1 VSSEAAQALAQALAA
16 VYICVLEKENL
27 RMLDSFVVAV
37 TRHHGRTA
45 AVLSAAAL
53 VVAACSAPAAAP
65 TAPAAPPTAA
75 AAAKPTTAPA
85 AAPTTAPAAAPTAAP
100 AAKPTAAAAPA
111 PTVAPAAAAG
121 GSILIGLITKTE
133 TNPFFVKMRE
143 SAQEQAK
150 ALNVQVEALAG
161 KYDGDN
167 EGQITAIQ
175 NLVTKGAKGIL
186 VTPSN
191 SSGLLNAFKA
201 ARDKGVLV
209 LALDTATD
217 PADAVDALYAT
228 DNTRAGELDGQWAKK
243 TMGDKPAK
251 IAMLDGTPGGLVDTQ
266 RHDGF
271 LKGFGI
277 SDSDPMIVGREN
289 TNGDQAKGQ
298 TAMENLLQRNPD
310 INLVYTINEPA
321 AQGAYTAISARG
333 KEKDILITSID
344 GGCAGVQNVKS
355 GQVGATAMQFPKK
368 MVELGM
374 KAVVD
379 FASSGKKPSGYTD
392 TGEVLITDKP
402 VAGIESQD
410 TKWGLDNC
418 WG

>member
-1 VSSEAAQALAQALAA
+1 
-16 VYICVLEKENL
+16 
-27 RMLDSFVVAV
+27 MDSFVVGV
-37 TRHHGRTA
+37 TRRHSRA
-45 AVLSAAAL
+45 VAVLSAAGL
-53 VVAACSAPAAAP
+53 VLAACSAPAAAP
-65 TAPAAPPTAA
+65 TAAPAAPPTTAP
-75 AAAKPTTAPA
+75 AAKPTTAPA
-85 AAPTTAPAAAPTAAP
+85 AQPTTAPTTAAAAKPTAAPTAPAPTTAPAAAG
-100 AAKPTAAAAPA
+100 
-111 PTVAPAAAAG
+111 AG
-121 GSILIGLITKTE
+121 NILIGLITKTE

-150 ALNVQVEALAG
+150 TLGVQVEALAG

-175 NLVTKGAKGIL
+175 NLVAKGAKGIL

-191 SSGLLNAFKA
+191 STGLLDAFKA

-217 PADAVDALYAT
+217 PPDAVDALFAT
-228 DNTRAGELDGQWAKK
+228 DNTKAGELDGQWAKK

-251 IAMLDGTPGGLVDTQ
+251 IAMLDGTPGGLVDNQ

-277 SDSDPMIVGREN
+277 SDNDPMIVGREN

-321 AQGAYTAISARG
+321 AAGAFTAIQARG
-333 KEKDILITSID
+333 KEKDILLTSID

-355 GQVGATAMQFPKK
+355 GQIGATAMQFPKK

-402 VAGIESQD
+402 ISGIDSQG
-410 TKWGLDNC
+410 TAWGLDNC

>member
-1 VSSEAAQALAQALAA
+1 
-16 VYICVLEKENL
+16 
-27 RMLDSFVVAV
+27 MLDSFVVAA
-37 TRHHGRTA
+37 TRNRARTA
-45 AVLSAAAL
+45 AVLSAIGL
-53 VVAACSAPAAAP
+53 ILAACSAPAAAP
-65 TAPAAPPTAA
+65 TA
-75 AAAKPTTAPA
+75 APA
-85 AAPTTAPAAAPTAAP
+85 QPTAAP
-100 AAKPTAAAAPA
+100 AAKPTAAPAAQPTTAPTAAAKPTVAATTAPA

-121 GSILIGLITKTE
+121 GSILIGLVTKTE

-175 NLVTKGAKGIL
+175 NLVAKGAKGIL
-186 VTPSN
+186 ITPSN
-191 SSGLLNAFKA
+191 SSGLLSAFKA
-201 ARDKGVLV
+201 ARDKGILV

-217 PADAVDALYAT
+217 PADAVDALFAT
-228 DNTRAGELDGQWAKK
+228 DNTKAGELDGQWAKK

-277 SDSDPMIVGREN
+277 SDNDPMIVGREN

-321 AQGAYTAISARG
+321 AAGAFTAIQARG

-344 GGCAGVQNVKS
+344 GGCAGVA
-355 GQVGATAMQFPKK
+355 GGR
-368 MVELGM
+368 
-374 KAVVD
+374 AVVLRPGWQRI
-379 FASSGKKPSGYTD
+379 AVPRVPRGSSGTL
-392 TGEVLITDKP
+392 EM
-402 VAGIESQD
+402 AGRIV
-410 TKWGLDNC
+410 
-418 WG
+418 

>member
-1 VSSEAAQALAQALAA
+1 MTWFFAALAHRGER
-16 VYICVLEKENL
+16 VLVL
-27 RMLDSFVVAV
+27 
-37 TRHHGRTA
+37 
-45 AVLSAAAL
+45 LSAGMLAVA
-53 VVAACSAPAAAP
+53 AACSAPS
-65 TAPAAPPTAA
+65 
-75 AAAKPTTAPA
+75 PTTAPA
-85 AAPTTAPAAAPTAAP
+85 AQPTTGAAP
-100 AAKPTAAAAPA
+100 AA
-111 PTVAPAAAAG
+111 TVAPAAAAG
-121 GSILIGLITKTE
+121 GPILIGLVTKTE

-143 SAQEQAK
+143 SAQEQAQ
-150 ALNVQVEALAG
+150 ALGVQVEALAG

-167 EGQITAIQ
+167 EGQITAVQ
-175 NLVTKGAKGIL
+175 NLVAKGAKGIL
-186 VTPSN
+186 ITPNN
-191 SSGLLNAFKA
+191 STGMLDAFKA

-217 PADAVDALYAT
+217 PADAVDGLFAT

-243 TMGDKPAK
+243 TMGEKPAK

-277 SDSDPMIVGREN
+277 SDNDPMIVGREI

-321 AQGAYTAISARG
+321 AHGAYTAIKARG
-333 KEKDILITSID
+333 KENDILITSID
-344 GGCAGVQNVKS
+344 GGCAGVQNVKD
-355 GQVGATAMQFPKK
+355 GQIGATAMQFPKK
-368 MVELGM
+368 MVALGM
-374 KAVVD
+374 QAVVD
-379 FASSGKKPSGYTD
+379 YVNTGKKPTGYTD

-402 VAGIESQD
+402 LQGIDSQNTD
-410 TKWGLDNC
+410 WGLQNC

>member
-1 VSSEAAQALAQALAA
+1 MMSWFFAALISRGNYAAVVLSAGSLALAA
-16 VYICVLEKENL
+16 C
-27 RMLDSFVVAV
+27 
-37 TRHHGRTA
+37 
-45 AVLSAAAL
+45 
-53 VVAACSAPAAAP
+53 
-65 TAPAAPPTAA
+65 TAPAAQ
-75 AAAKPTTAPA
+75 PTTAPA
-85 AAPTTAPAAAPTAAP
+85 AQPAAAPT
-100 AAKPTAAAAPA
+100 TAPA

-121 GSILIGLITKTE
+121 GQILIGLVTKTE

-167 EGQITAIQ
+167 EGQITAVQ
-175 NLVTKGAKGIL
+175 NLVAKGAKGIL
-186 VTPSN
+186 VTPNN
-191 SSGLLNAFKA
+191 SSGLLGAFKA

-217 PADAVDALYAT
+217 PPDAVDALFAT
-228 DNTRAGELDGQWAKK
+228 DNTKAGELDGQWAKK
-243 TMGDKPAK
+243 TMGEKPAK

-277 SDSDPMIVGREN
+277 SDSDPMIVGREI

-321 AQGAYTAISARG
+321 AHGAYTAIKSRG
-333 KEKDILITSID
+333 KENDILMTSID
-344 GGCAGVQNVKS
+344 GGCAGVQDVKE
-355 GQVGATAMQFPKK
+355 GRIGATAMQFPKK

-379 FASSGKKPSGYTD
+379 FANTGKKPSGYTD

-402 VAGIESQD
+402 VPGIESQD
-410 TKWGLDNC
+410 TNWGAQNC

>member
-1 VSSEAAQALAQALAA
+1 
-16 VYICVLEKENL
+16 
-27 RMLDSFVVAV
+27 MLGTFVIAGF
-37 TRHHGRTA
+37 RRRARAA
-45 AVLSAAAL
+45 AVLSAVAL
-53 VVAACSAPAAAP
+53 VLAACSAPAATP
-65 TAPAAPPTAA
+65 TAAPAAQ
-75 AAAKPTTAPA
+75 
-85 AAPTTAPAAAPTAAP
+85 PTAAP
-100 AAKPTAAAAPA
+100 AAKPTTAPVAQPTTAPTAAAKPAAAPTTAPA

-175 NLVTKGAKGIL
+175 NLVAKGAKGIL

-191 SSGLLNAFKA
+191 SSGLLDAFKA
-201 ARDKGVLV
+201 ARDKGILV

-217 PADAVDALYAT
+217 PPDAVDALFAT
-228 DNTRAGELDGQWAKK
+228 DNTKAGELDGEWAKK

-251 IAMLDGTPGGLVDTQ
+251 IAMLDGTPGGLVDNQ

-277 SDSDPMIVGREN
+277 SDNDPMIVGREN

-321 AQGAYTAISARG
+321 AHGAFTAIQSRG

-344 GGCAGVQNVKS
+344 GGCAGVQNVKD
-355 GQVGATAMQFPKK
+355 GQIGATAMQFPKK

-379 FASSGKKPSGYTD
+379 FANSGKKPSGYTD

-402 VAGIESQD
+402 TSGIDSQG
-410 TKWGLDNC
+410 TAWGLDNC

>member
-1 VSSEAAQALAQALAA
+1 
-16 VYICVLEKENL
+16 
-27 RMLDSFVVAV
+27 MTDSFAGAPV
-37 TRHHGRTA
+37 RHHLRIA
-45 AVLSAAAL
+45 AVLAAAGL
-53 VVAACSAPAAAP
+53 VAAACSAPAAAP
-65 TAPAAPPTAA
+65 AAPTAAPAAQPTTAPAA

-85 AAPTTAPAAAPTAAP
+85 VAAT
-100 AAKPTAAAAPA
+100 AAPA
-111 PTVAPAAAAG
+111 PTVAAAASG
-121 GSILIGLITKTE
+121 GPILIGLITKTE

-175 NLVTKGAKGIL
+175 NLVAKGAKGIL

-191 SSGLLNAFKA
+191 SSGLLDAFKA

-217 PADAVDALYAT
+217 PPDAVDALFAT
-228 DNTRAGELDGQWAKK
+228 DNTKAGQLDGQWAKK
-243 TMGDKPAK
+243 AMGDKPAK
-251 IAMLDGTPGGLVDTQ
+251 IAMLDGTPGGLVDNQ

-277 SDSDPMIVGREN
+277 SDNDPMIVGREN

-321 AQGAYTAISARG
+321 AAGAFTAIQARG

-344 GGCAGVQNVKS
+344 GGCAGVQNVKG
-355 GQVGATAMQFPKK
+355 GQIGATAMQFPKK
-368 MVELGM
+368 MVELGI

-379 FASSGKKPSGYTD
+379 FANTGKKVSGYTD

-402 VAGIESQD
+402 ISGIDSQD
-410 TKWGLDNC
+410 TAWGLQNC

>member
-1 VSSEAAQALAQALAA
+1 MRNSFAPALIGA
-16 VYICVLEKENL
+16 
-27 RMLDSFVVAV
+27 S
-37 TRHHGRTA
+37 
-45 AVLSAAAL
+45 AL
-53 VVAACSAPAAAP
+53 VLAACSAPTPAAP
-65 TAPAAPPTAA
+65 TAAPPAAPAAQPTAA
-75 AAAKPTTAPA
+75 PKPA
-85 AAPTTAPAAAPTAAP
+85 AAPTT
-100 AAKPTAAAAPA
+100 APA
-111 PTVAPAAAAG
+111 PTVAPAAAAAG
-121 GSILIGLITKTE
+121 GKILIGLITKTE
-133 TNPFFVKMRE
+133 TNPFFVKMRQ
-143 SAQEQAK
+143 SAQEQGQ
-150 ALNVQVEALAG
+150 ALNVDVEALAG

-175 NLVTKGAKGIL
+175 NLVAKGAKGIL

-191 SSGLLNAFKA
+191 SSGLLGAFKA
-201 ARDKGVLV
+201 ARDKGVVV

-217 PADAVDALYAT
+217 PPDAVDALYAT
-228 DNTRAGELDGQWAKK
+228 DNTRAGELDGMWAKK
-243 TMGDKPAK
+243 TMGDKPAR
-251 IAMLDGTPGGLVDTQ
+251 IAMLDGTPGGLVVNQ

-277 SDSDPMIVGREN
+277 SDNDPSIVGREI

-298 TAMENLLQRNPD
+298 TAMENLLQRNSD

-321 AQGAYTAISARG
+321 AQGAYTAIKSKGRD
-333 KEKDILITSID
+333 KDILITSID
-344 GGCAGVQNVKS
+344 GGCTGVRNVKD

-379 FASSGKKPSGYTD
+379 FAATAKKPTGYVD

-402 VAGIESQD
+402 IAGIDSKD
-410 TKWGLDNC
+410 TAWGLDNC

>member
-1 VSSEAAQALAQALAA
+1 MRHSFGPAAIGG
-16 VYICVLEKENL
+16 V
-27 RMLDSFVVAV
+27 
-37 TRHHGRTA
+37 
-45 AVLSAAAL
+45 AL
-53 VVAACSAPAAAP
+53 VLAACSAPAP
-65 TAPAAPPTAA
+65 
-75 AAAKPTTAPA
+75 
-85 AAPTTAPAAAPTAAP
+85 AAPTAAP
-100 AAKPTAAAAPA
+100 PAAPAAQPTAAPKPAGAPTAAPA
-111 PTVAPAAAAG
+111 PTVAAAAG
-121 GSILIGLITKTE
+121 GRILIGLVTKTE
-133 TNPFFVKMRE
+133 TNPFFVKMRQ
-143 SAQEQAK
+143 SAQEQAQ
-150 ALNVQVEALAG
+150 ALNVDVEALAG

-175 NLVTKGAKGIL
+175 NLVAKGAKGIL

-191 SSGLLNAFKA
+191 SSGLLGAFKA
-201 ARDKGVLV
+201 ARDKGILV

-217 PADAVDALYAT
+217 PPDAVDALYAT
-228 DNTRAGELDGQWAKK
+228 DNTRAGELDGMWAKK

-251 IAMLDGTPGGLVDTQ
+251 IAMLDGTPGGLVDNQ

-277 SDSDPMIVGREN
+277 SDNDPMIVGREI

-321 AQGAYTAISARG
+321 AQGAYTAIKAKGRD
-333 KEKDILITSID
+333 KDILMTSID
-344 GGCAGVQNVKS
+344 GGCTGVRNVKD

-379 FASSGKKPSGYTD
+379 FAASGKKPSGYVD

-402 VAGIESQD
+402 IAGIDSKD
-410 TKWGLDNC
+410 TAWGLDNC

>member
-1 VSSEAAQALAQALAA
+1 
-16 VYICVLEKENL
+16 
-27 RMLDSFVVAV
+27 MLNSFVGRPVGPRPVLAISSAVA
-37 TRHHGRTA
+37 
-45 AVLSAAAL
+45 LL
-53 VVAACSAPAAAP
+53 FAACSS
-65 TAPAAPPTAA
+65 
-75 AAAKPTTAPA
+75 APA
-85 AAPTTAPAAAPTAAP
+85 AAPTTAPAANPTTAPAAQATTAAAAP
-100 AAKPTAAAAPA
+100 ATKPTTAAAPA

-121 GSILIGLITKTE
+121 GTILIGLITKTE

-175 NLVTKGAKGIL
+175 NLVAKGAKGIL

-191 SSGLLNAFKA
+191 SSGLLDAFKA
-201 ARDKGVLV
+201 ARDKGILV

-217 PADAVDALYAT
+217 PPDAVDALFAT

-251 IAMLDGTPGGLVDTQ
+251 IAMLDGTPGGLVDNQ

-277 SDSDPMIVGREN
+277 SDNDPMIVGREN

-321 AQGAYTAISARG
+321 AAGAYTAIKARG
-333 KEKDILITSID
+333 KENDILITSID

-355 GQVGATAMQFPKK
+355 GQIGATAMQFPKK

-379 FASSGKKPSGYTD
+379 FANTGKKVSGYTD

-402 VAGIESQD
+402 IAGIESQP
-410 TKWGLDNC
+410 TSWGMDNC